1 MGTNF
6 APAPQAPSETPPR
19 PGLNAK
25 PKKSRGWVWL
35 LILVAAGIAGYRY
48 YTQTQA
54 AAKAAGTPTPAPARK
69 GMQAVPVVTS
79 LVRRGDFGIYL
90 TGLGSAVAYNMVT
103 IRSRVDGE
111 LIRVAF
117 QEGQIVHKGDLLAEI
132 DSRPFEAQLIQ
143 VEGQLAQAQG
153 QLAQAQGQLVR
164 DQAALENARADQR
177 RYDLLSSQGVIS
189 RQQSDTQ
196 TATVHQAEGAIKAD
210 EGTIRAAEGTIKADE
225 GAIENIKLQLVYC
238 HIPSSLDGRIGL
250 RLVDPGNMVHA
261 TDTNG
266 MATITQL
273 QPIAVL
279 FNLAQDYLPQIL
291 KKWRAGENLVV
302 EVWDRD
308 LKQKIAT
315 GKLLTIDNTIDPGT
329 GTARFK
335 AEFAN
340 ADNSLFPNQFVN
352 ARLLIDTRRGAVI
365 APAAAVQHSPD
376 SSFVYVVKDDQTV
389 EMRTVIP
396 GPIQGDE
403 ALIEKGVAPGEIVVI
418 DGVDKLQNGT
428 RVEARDAKS
437 AAPGGGRGADGGA
450 KGYTG
455 NPGRGRGAES
465 K

>member
-19 PGLNAK
+19 SGPAAR
-25 PKKSRGWVWL
+25 PRKSRAWLWL
-35 LILVAAGIAGYRY
+35 LILAAAGIAGYRY
-48 YTQTQA
+48 YVQPEPA
-54 AAKAAGTPTPAPARK
+54 SKAAGTAPPAAPRK
-69 GMQAVPVVTS
+69 GAQVVPVATAP
-79 LVRRGDFGIYL
+79 VRRGDFGIYL
-90 TGLGSAVAYNMVT
+90 TGLGSAVAYNTVT

-111 LIRVAF
+111 LVRVGF

-132 DSRPFEAQLIQ
+132 DPRPFQAQLVQ

-153 QLAQAQGQLVR
+153 QLVQAQGQLAR

-177 RYDLLSSQGVIS
+177 RYDQLAAQGVIS

-196 TATVHQAEGAIKAD
+196 IATVHQAEGAIKAD
-210 EGTIRAAEGTIKADE
+210 EGTIRAAEGTIRADQ

-238 HIPSSLDGRIGL
+238 RILSPLDGRIGL

-279 FNLAQDYLPQIL
+279 FNLAQDYLPAVM
-291 KKWRAGENLVV
+291 KKLRAGETLVV
-302 EVWDRD
+302 EAWDRD

-340 ADNSLFPNQFVN
+340 QDNSLFPNQFVN
-352 ARLLIDTRRGAVI
+352 ARLLIDTRRNAVI

-376 SSFVYVVKDDQTV
+376 SSFVYVVKDDKTV
-389 EMRTVIP
+389 EMRTVVP
-396 GPIQGDE
+396 GPMQGDD
-403 ALIEKGVAPGEIVVI
+403 ALIEKGLAAGEVVVI

-428 RVEARDAKS
+428 KVEARDSRS
-437 AAPGGGRGADGGA
+437 AAPAGRGANSGGGRGAEH
-450 KGYTG
+450 K
-455 NPGRGRGAES
+455 
-465 K
+465 